1 MLIGKPGVLAVL
13 VGVVG
18 VALGALL
25 GTEILVGP
33 WALLSIA
40 HLVLVGGSWTVTPTI
55 CWAGK

>member
-1 MLIGKPGVLAVL
+1 MFAVL

-18 VALGALL
+18 VALEALL

-33 WALLSIA
+33 RALLGIA
-40 HLVLVGGSWTVTPTI
+40 HLVLVGGSRALAPSI

>member
-1 MLIGKPGVLAVL
+1 MLVGKPGVLAVL

-33 WALLSIA
+33 RALLGVA
-40 HLVLVGGSWTVTPTI
+40 HLVLVGGSRAVAPAI
-55 CWAGK
+55 RRAGK